1 MLPISYYVSYIVQT
15 YVNDRLKEW
24 GFEKGWG
31 DNAERVKETMG
42 ILSEILQAPDHIK
55 TELFFKRL
63 PNLFKIVIFSVHGYF
78 GQSDVLGLPDTG
90 GQVVYILDQV
100 KALEEELLLR
110 IKQQGLS
117 VKPQILVVSY
127 AYNSTR
133 TDLSTL

>member
-1 MLPISYYVSYIVQT
+1 MLPVSYYVSYIGQT
-15 YVNDRLKEW
+15 YVNVRFKEW

-42 ILSEILQAPDHIK
+42 ILSEILQAPDHNK

-127 AYNSTR
+127 A
-133 TDLSTL
+133 